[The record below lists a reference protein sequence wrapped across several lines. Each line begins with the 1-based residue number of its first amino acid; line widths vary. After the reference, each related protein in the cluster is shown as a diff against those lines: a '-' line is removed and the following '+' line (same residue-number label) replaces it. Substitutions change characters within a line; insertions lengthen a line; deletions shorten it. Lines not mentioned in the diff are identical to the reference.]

1 MDDICVFSSTFEQHL
16 KDLREVFTRL
26 RSANLKLKPSKC
38 HFAQDKI
45 KFLGHIVTSE
55 GILPDP
61 DKVKAIHNLPLPENI
76 ASLQSFLGM
85 VGFYRKFTPD
95 FAATASILYDLSR
108 IGSRFTWTPEHT
120 AAIDTLK
127 SHLNNGP
134 FLAHPNFDHPFVVNT
149 DACKTGIGAV
159 LYQKIEGKTFFI
171 QFISRILQPAERKW
185 SENKKP
191 LLSNGHAKFFV
202 PSWLVFI
209 LQLKRTTSHL
219 CG

>member
-1 MDDICVFSSTFEQHL
+1 MNINSKDLTAFITSDGLFQFKVMPFGLTNAPATFQRFMDAVLAGYKWKNLLVYMDDICVFSSTFEQHL

-134 FLAHPNFDHPFVVNT
+134 LLAQ
-149 DACKTGIGAV
+149 A
-159 LYQKIEGKTFFI
+159 
-171 QFISRILQPAERKW
+171 QF
-185 SENKKP
+185 
-191 LLSNGHAKFFV
+191 
-202 PSWLVFI
+202 
-209 LQLKRTTSHL
+209 
-219 CG
+219 